1 MTSVFSEAQP
11 VLTSKACHGTGARTR
26 PKAMR
31 KGSSSQEP
39 EGSPSSQASCART
52 HEAHRFPTG
61 LPCCPPCMEKRR
73 MQRATH
79 RHVQDWRQ
87 HSCTTAAARRLPT
100 REPPRHAGALQTEPI
115 PPSGAAGKGEQQGFG
130 LPQLLL
136 QMDSST
142 MLGSG
147 TPGQHN
153 HSTAEPGLGAR
164 NAAGELWSRLTPLL
178 STGYLKQP
186 SEPSQNGHN
195 KQRFTLHGNTAT
207 ECA

>member
-1 MTSVFSEAQP
+1 MAQEHAQGP
-11 VLTSKACHGTGARTR
+11 RPCVRAPPHRSQKAAPRLKPAVPGHTKHT
-26 PKAMR
+26 
-31 KGSSSQEP
+31 
-39 EGSPSSQASCART
+39 GSPRGSLAAHPVWRRGGCNAPRIATCRT
-52 HEAHRFPTG
+52 GGSTPAPLLLPAAFPRG
-61 LPCCPPCMEKRR
+61 
-73 MQRATH
+73 
-79 RHVQDWRQ
+79 
-87 HSCTTAAARRLPT
+87 S
-100 REPPRHAGALQTEPI
+100 PRHAGALQTEPI

>member
-1 MTSVFSEAQP
+1 MQ
-11 VLTSKACHGTGARTR
+11 GT
-26 PKAMR
+26 
-31 KGSSSQEP
+31 
-39 EGSPSSQASCART
+39 
-52 HEAHRFPTG
+52 
-61 LPCCPPCMEKRR
+61 
-73 MQRATH
+73 TH

-87 HSCTTAAARRLPT
+87 HSCTTAAIST
-100 REPPRHAGALQTEPI
+100 SPRGSPHGTQVPLQTETI
-115 PPSGAAGKGEQQGFG
+115 PPSGAAGKSEQQGFG

-136 QMDSST
+136 QMDRST

-153 HSTAEPGLGAR
+153 HSTAELGLGAHS
-164 NAAGELWSRLTPLL
+164 AAGELGSRLTPSL
-178 STGYLKQP
+178 STGNLKQP